1 MYVPHALRRAGT
13 VAGLAAAG
21 TLVFG
26 AAASAH
32 VTVSSE
38 TPAAP
43 GAFSR
48 LAFSVPA
55 EEPKADTTKLVVNVP
70 TDHPL
75 AFATVRPVAGWTAKV
90 TTTKLPKPVNGIDE
104 AVSRITWTGGRIK
117 PGEFQLF
124 EVNAGPLPTGTR
136 SLAFTTEQTYSNGK
150 VVKWNEPPKPNGQEV
165 EHPAPA
171 LTLTPTASAS
181 PAAAQAPSGSGSGDT
196 TARVLAGAALVVAV
210 IAAVLAFARRR
221 TGAAS

>member
-1 MYVPHALRRAGT
+1 MSFSHALRRAGT
-13 VAGLAAAG
+13 VAGLTAAG

-43 GAFSR
+43 GSFSR

-55 EEPKADTTKLVVNVP
+55 EEPKAATTKLVVDVP
-70 TDHPL
+70 TAHPL
-75 AFATVRPVAGWTAKV
+75 AFATVRPVPGWTAKV
-90 TTTKLPKPVNGIDE
+90 TLTKLPKPVNGIDE
-104 AVSRITWTGGRIK
+104 AVTRITWTGGSIK

-124 EVNAGPLPTGTR
+124 EVNAGPLPTGAG
-136 SLAFTTEQTYSNGK
+136 SLAFAAEQTYSNGK
-150 VVKWNEPPKPNGQEV
+150 VVKWNEPPKPNGQEPD
-165 EHPAPA
+165 HPAPT
-171 LTLTPTASAS
+171 LKLTPAASAS
-181 PAAAQAPSGSGSGDT
+181 PAAAQAPSGGSSDT